1 MFADKTNTTIVN
13 LNQAKQYIQS
23 ADLSMVEDRLT
34 YIDNWPRKKAL
45 QAVSI
50 YRNYLYLLKKYP
62 DNILPPSY
70 EIDEAWHA
78 HILFSRHYVKFCQEL
93 FGCYQHHD
101 PHEMLLKDGTKQL
114 EKLFEATQELYK
126 KEFGDYLYHFKRR
139 PWHIQKIL
147 RKISR
152 SEQGK

>member
-1 MFADKTNTTIVN
+1 MNDTMD
-13 LNQAKQYIQS
+13 LEQAKKYIQS

-34 YIDNWPRKKAL
+34 YIDNWSRKKAL

-62 DNILPPSY
+62 DQILPPSY

-78 HILFSRHYVKFCQEL
+78 HILFTRHYVKFCEEL
-93 FGCYQHHD
+93 FGYYQHHD
-101 PHEMLLKDGTKQL
+101 PHEMQQKDGGIQKL
-114 EKLFEATQELYK
+114 ENLFENTQELYK
-126 KEFGDYLYHFKRR
+126 KEFGNYLYHFKRR
-139 PWHIQKIL
+139 PWHIQKIV

-152 SEQGK
+152 SDAIK

>member
-1 MFADKTNTTIVN
+1 MSMKSTIMPASAMD
-13 LNQAKQYIQS
+13 LEQAKTYIQS
-23 ADLSMVEDRLT
+23 TDLSMVEDRLT

-45 QAVSI
+45 QAVSV
-50 YRNYLYLLKKYP
+50 YRNYLYLVKKYP
-62 DNILPPSY
+62 DNVLPPSY

-78 HILFSRHYVKFCQEL
+78 HILFTRHYVTFCQEL
-93 FGCYQHHD
+93 FGYYLHHD
-101 PHEMLLKDGTKQL
+101 PHEMQQKDGVQQL
-114 EKLFEATQELYK
+114 ENLFETTQELYQ

-152 SEQGK
+152 MT